1 MASVVELNVYPVKGC
16 AALPVSEAVLTDA
29 GIAHDRTFMVVDARG
44 VLRSQRTDPRL
55 SVVHAGIDAEGRTL
69 ALRAEGVGDLRV
81 DVDTESPRVGVEMFG
96 TPYRAIDQGDAVAT
110 WLTEAL
116 GVPSRLV
123 RVPPEHRRVTPGVV
137 PGTAAFADAGAL
149 LVVSRSSLDGLNA
162 RIGDGGPLPMTRF
175 RPNIVVDGWTEP
187 HREDDV
193 RRMLVGNAELAFA
206 KQAGRCVVTTVDQ
219 LRGVKTGPE
228 PLRTLATYRRGAS
241 GGVLFGAQYSV
252 VRPGKLAIGD
262 PVEVTEWAAEG

>member
-16 AALPVSEAVLTDA
+16 AALPASEAVLTDA
-29 GIAHDRTFMVVDARG
+29 GIAHDRTFMVVDDRG
-44 VLRSQRTDPRL
+44 VFRSQRTDPRL
-55 SVVHAGIDAEGRTL
+55 SVVHAGIDADGRRL
-69 ALRAEGVGDLRV
+69 ALRAAEAGELFL
-81 DVDTESPRVGVEMFG
+81 DVDTESPRVDIEMFG
-96 TPYRAIDQGDAVAT
+96 TPYRGIDQGDAVAA
-110 WLTEAL
+110 WLTGVL

-123 RVPPEHRRVTPGVV
+123 RVPPEHERVTPGLV
-137 PGTAAFADAGAL
+137 PGTAAFADSGAL
-149 LVVSRSSLDGLNA
+149 LVVSRASLDGLNA
-162 RIGDGGPLPMTRF
+162 RLGDAGPLPMTRF

-193 RRMLVGNAELAFA
+193 RRMLVGNTELAFA

-219 LRGVKTGPE
+219 VRGVKAGPE

-262 PVEVTEWAAEG
+262 TVDVTEWADGR